1 MKFHYIFGPVPSR
14 RLGFSLGVDIV
25 PFKTCTL
32 NCVYCQLGGTPK
44 KTIRRQRYGITK
56 DILFELDHILHQGQ
70 KIDYITL
77 SGSGEPTLNSNIKEI
92 IEAIKGMSNI
102 PVAVL
107 TNGTLLYRRDVRRAL
122 YSADLVIPSLDAVSE
137 GVFAKI
143 NRPHDSLRMNR
154 IIEGV
159 HSFVSEFRGK
169 VWIEIMFVKG
179 LNDHWDEVQKIK
191 TVISEIHPQEI
202 HINSVVRPPAEDFAT
217 ALSMTELQR
226 IQTII
231 GVKCKLIGELRGN
244 KMKNNKKEVRSTIV
258 NLTKRRAVTI
268 ADITDTLGVH
278 VNEIIKCL
286 RDLQKEKVIYRIIH
300 NGQDYYTQMMK
311 GEIS

>member
-14 RLGFSLGVDIV
+14 RLGFSLGIDIV

-32 NCVYCQLGGTPK
+32 NCVYCQLGGTTRR
-44 KTIRRQRYGITK
+44 TIRRQRYGITK

-92 IEAIKGMSNI
+92 IDAIKGMSNI

-122 YSADLVIPSLDAVSE
+122 YSADLVIPSLDAVSQ
-137 GVFAKI
+137 GVFDKI
-143 NRPHDSLRMNR
+143 NRPHDSLRMDR

-159 HSFVSEFRGK
+159 HSFVSEFHGE

-179 LNDHWDEVQKIK
+179 LNDHWDEIERIK
-191 TVISEIHPQEI
+191 TVVSEMHPQQV

-217 ALSMTELQR
+217 ALSNTELQR
-226 IQTII
+226 IRTVI
-231 GVKCKLIGELRGN
+231 GGNCSPIGEFHGKTMN
-244 KMKNNKKEVRSTIV
+244 TYKTDVRSTIV

-268 ADITDTLGVH
+268 ADITDTLGIH

-286 RDLQKEKVIYRIIH
+286 RDLQKEKVINKIIH

-311 GEIS
+311 GEIL